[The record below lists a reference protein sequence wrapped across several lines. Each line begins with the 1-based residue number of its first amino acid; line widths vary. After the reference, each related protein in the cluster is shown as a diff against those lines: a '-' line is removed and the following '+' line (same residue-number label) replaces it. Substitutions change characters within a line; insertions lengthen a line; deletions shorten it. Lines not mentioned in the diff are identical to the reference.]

1 VTVPPIDQF
10 TRRLEFFV
18 EPPYERLLR
27 PLPWHRPIEEW
38 RSLGVRH
45 LDVKRGIGRHP
56 VVFVQTNAHRFV
68 VKELGVRVS
77 LREIENYRQMLQRGI
92 HTLVPLGC
100 VARTEEPI
108 AVETPVGIQ
117 YEANVVGHTVTLL
130 MENVLPDSQLYRRAF
145 RFESRRRIWDAIALL
160 FAELHGNGVYWGDA
174 SLANTLI
181 RFMKVDIPYVGRR
194 TQLKAYLAD
203 AETVEIN
210 PTIPDSLRK
219 ADIQYF
225 LESMDWVDED
235 LRVSGIVRETVASEQ
250 DKSYLVEAYERSY
263 EVYSKSREFEH
274 LTELNVEQL
283 LGTVPRPEYL
293 EQMRRHIEEHKW
305 YLSERR
311 NREVS
316 YAEASRDWYRGIF
329 VPICDLFRQEGV
341 LDFFP
346 GKTASELYVEIM
358 TNKYFLSRERGRD
371 VGMLLA
377 MHDYAERFGTEVKPM
392 PFWKELAEKMLAI
405 LGWKEEQLL
414 MI

>member
-1 VTVPPIDQF
+1 M
-10 TRRLEFFV
+10 
-18 EPPYERLLR
+18 
-27 PLPWHRPIEEW
+27 
-38 RSLGVRH
+38 
-45 LDVKRGIGRHP
+45 
-56 VVFVQTNAHRFV
+56 

-263 EVYSKSREFEH
+263 AVYSKSREFEH

-316 YAEASRDWYRGIF
+316 YAEASRAWYRGIF

>member
-1 VTVPPIDQF
+1 M
-10 TRRLEFFV
+10 
-18 EPPYERLLR
+18 
-27 PLPWHRPIEEW
+27 
-38 RSLGVRH
+38 
-45 LDVKRGIGRHP
+45 
-56 VVFVQTNAHRFV
+56 